1 MKTYEI
7 RDAFGVDA
15 LALSDRPDPKP
26 GPGQVVVK
34 TRAVSLNFRDLLV
47 VKGDYSRKLP
57 LPMSPC
63 SDCAGEVAATGD
75 GVTRVKAGD
84 RVAGIFMQT
93 WLEGEVTES
102 KARSALGG
110 AIGGVL
116 GESVVLHQ
124 DGLVH
129 IPAHLS
135 FEEGATLPCAGV
147 TAWHALITEGA
158 LKPGDTVVT
167 LGSGGVSLFAIQF
180 AKLAGARVI
189 ATSSSDEKL
198 SRLCA
203 LGASSGINY
212 KTTPDWDKRVRELTG
227 VGADH
232 IVEVGGA
239 TTLPKSLKCVRM
251 GGTISLIGNVGGNGD
266 VNPLPLLMK
275 NVRMQGIFVGSREM
289 FEAMNRAIAASELR
303 PVIDRVFPFD
313 QARDAMHY
321 MESGAHFGKICIKVS

>member
-1 MKTYEI
+1 MKAYEI

-15 LALSDRPDPKP
+15 LALSERPDPAP

-34 TRAVSLNFRDLLV
+34 THAVSLNFRDLLV
-47 VKGDYSRKLP
+47 VKGEYSRKLP
-57 LPMSPC
+57 LPMTPC
-63 SDCAGEVAATGD
+63 SDCAGEVSAIGA
-75 GVTRVKAGD
+75 GVTRVKPGD

-93 WLEGEVTES
+93 WIEGEVTES

-116 GESVVLHQ
+116 AESVLFHQ
-124 DGLVH
+124 DGLVP

-135 FEEGATLPCAGV
+135 FEEGATLPCAAV
-147 TAWHALITEGA
+147 TAWHALIAEGA
-158 LKPGDTVVT
+158 LQPGDTVVT

-189 ATSSSDEKL
+189 STSSSDAKL

-203 LGASSGINY
+203 LGASDGINY

-266 VNPLPLLMK
+266 VNPLPLIMK
-275 NVRMQGIFVGSREM
+275 NARMQGIFVGSRAM
-289 FEAMNRAIAASELR
+289 FEAMNR
-303 PVIDRVFPFD
+303 
-313 QARDAMHY
+313 
-321 MESGAHFGKICIKVS
+321 